1 MIHTVYSNKYEVLR
15 EVLIHNINNLNV
27 GREKADVFASA
38 FETVPVITPSNAV
51 RDDLQRS
58 IAKRAGV
65 CAGLDF
71 MTLSKWM
78 GFFSKEPLANVI
90 GSEAEWMIW
99 GLLMQEGPGSFR
111 EAPGHERLAD
121 YLKGKNDRD
130 VHALASRIANVFL
143 VYASYRFD
151 WILDWLGLHPKL
163 VSETPMHVEEK
174 ATIEAHPDFLWQ
186 RDLWTELARFDKWQ
200 GRAFVEE
207 FPGMLQKFADTD
219 CSEAIETGTAG
230 RKVRMPE
237 ALHIFVP
244 HVVPPL
250 MLPILKAYAQSGR
263 DVWLYLLNPTDQYWF
278 DLQPKS
284 LALSANAGDEEAA
297 RAVTG
302 HPLLAD
308 NGRSTRANL
317 YRLWRFTM
325 GPETAGED
333 VEKKEDDL
341 WRLSELDLKDE
352 ARPYTVDRVWKDVGG
367 RLQDIDV
374 ETEVN
379 TQTYYI
385 ETQGESLLARIQD
398 SILNLNPDLTEAGSR
413 PVLDE
418 ADDSLLFVRAP
429 TATRELE
436 SLADWLQTLF
446 ARDKTLKPDDV
457 LVVMPDIS
465 AAEPLIDKVFGS
477 LPPERRID
485 WTVTGARPLD
495 SDPAAMA
502 VLTLLR
508 FFEGRCDIEGFLN
521 WVSLPIVGERYGFS
535 VSDISVLRN
544 WLDAAGYL
552 YGLSDEHLLKTD
564 PTTFGTVRDMTLNF
578 ALERL
583 SLGFLLPDDAIDPLG
598 DVLPVR
604 GNEEAGWVRVG
615 DRPRLFEA
623 LLEIGDQLERFR
635 LGTLKP
641 KNPLQWSAWVSDLI
655 AVFFPPEF
663 DKVNFGAVRNT
674 AETLADDMCRVG
686 EAVGEVSYELFVEA
700 LGQRLDDEPTG
711 ARGNGTVTF
720 SGMSQMRNLPYRVI
734 AVLGLNADCAFPG
747 TTRREEFDLMAVAP
761 RLGDRDSRIDNRNVF
776 LDLVLAA
783 REHLMISFVCGT
795 GTDAEDRQPSI
806 VAQELLAW
814 VLGMATERK
823 EAERRLVKRV
833 SLSDYSPDNFVKEER
848 GWRSHDEALLSAL
861 QVAMKAGYGE
871 QLPAFAANAGTAAW
885 SARSSV
891 DLSELS
897 KYWRKPAKR
906 TLLSMNIVFPPRVEE
921 RERSMKGD
929 TSILAKLKRQDEV
942 WAAFEAGVGPDDIEK
957 RWNADPRMGA
967 VGIREWNCPV
977 EMEKIG
983 EIYENTQLEKQ
994 KMTKCA
1000 PVTVAVAMSDTDR
1013 ERPALSHTFDSL
1025 WRDADG
1031 KLIILR
1037 HVYTDLAGIKYAEAY
1052 FFEFLL
1058 ALLAFEEETVELHV
1072 MCEPFSLGSGKNKKM
1087 MPYQTLGASMAAPHE
1102 ARQVLS
1108 GILDQMLDA
1117 ETCAAQACETD
1128 GGVGYDSKSDTRYD
1142 DLLLAGLPEAE
1153 VKAMREH
1160 RVSVRKFVE
1169 KIFSSKKDNTRRDY
1183 MQKLLEHY

>member
-15 EVLIHNINNLNV
+15 EVLIHNINNLSV

-111 EAPGHERLAD
+111 EAPGHERLAE

-163 VSETPMHVEEK
+163 VSDTSMHVEEK
-174 ATIEAHPDFLWQ
+174 ARIETHPDFLWQ
-186 RDLWTELARFDKWQ
+186 RDLWKELARFDKWQ

-207 FPGMLQKFADTD
+207 FPEMLQKFADTD

-284 LALSANAGDEEAA
+284 LALSANEGDEEAA
-297 RAVTG
+297 RAAMG

-374 ETEVN
+374 ETEVS

-385 ETQGESLLARIQD
+385 ETQRESLLARIQD

-413 PVLDE
+413 PVLDDT
-418 ADDSLLFVRAP
+418 DDSLLFVRAP

-521 WVSLPIVGERYGFS
+521 WVSLPIVGDRYGFS
-535 VSDISVLRN
+535 VSDSSVLRN

-564 PTTFGTVRDMTLNF
+564 PTTFGTVRDMTLNC

-583 SLGFLLPDDAIDPLG
+583 SLGFLLPEAAVDPLG

-623 LLEIGDQLERFR
+623 LLEIGEQLERFR

-814 VLGMATERK
+814 VLGMATDRK
-823 EAERRLVKRV
+823 EAESRLVKRV
-833 SLSDYSPDNFVKEER
+833 SLSDYSPENFVKQER
-848 GWRSHDEALLSAL
+848 GWRSHDPELFGAL
-861 QVAMKAGYGE
+861 QVAMKANYGE
-871 QLPAFAANAGTAAW
+871 PLPVFANAGTAAW
-885 SARSSV
+885 SARSNV
-891 DLSELS
+891 TLSELYG
-897 KYWRKPAKR
+897 YWKNPAKT
-906 TLLSMNIVFPPRVEE
+906 TLHVMNIMLPQPLEA
-921 RERSMKGD
+921 RERSIMGD
-929 TSILAKLKRQDEV
+929 SSNLAIWKRKNEAWSALEAGESRDDILRR
-942 WAAFEAGVGPDDIEK
+942 WAANP
-957 RWNADPRMGA
+957 RWGA
-967 VGIREWNCPV
+967 VGVREWKTATDIDAV
-977 EMEKIG
+977 EGILAS
-983 EIYENTQLEKQ
+983 TRLEKA
-994 KMTKCA
+994 KMTRLD
-1000 PVTVAVAMSDTDR
+1000 PVTAQAVMTDDSR
-1013 ERPALSHTFDSL
+1013 LRPALSHTFDAL
-1025 WRDADG
+1025 WRDEDG

-1037 HVYTDLAGIKYAEAY
+1037 HVYGKLTKDNSQRH

-1058 ALLAFEEETVELHV
+1058 ALLVFEDETVELHV
-1072 MCEPFSLGSGKNKKM
+1072 MCEPFEEGRGKNKKVQA
-1087 MPYQTLGASMAAPHE
+1087 YKTLGSSIVAPHE
-1102 ARQVLS
+1102 ARKVLTAV
-1108 GILDQMLDA
+1108 LDKMLDA
-1117 ETCAAQACETD
+1117 EQCAAQACDTE
-1128 GGVGYDSKSDTRYD
+1128 GSSGYGDARYENI
-1142 DLLLAGLPEAE
+1142 LLAGIPTDDMQRYRSD
-1153 VKAMREH
+1153 MRTA
-1160 RVSVRKFVE
+1160 VFNVMNQKTE
-1169 KIFSSKKDNTRRDY
+1169 KSRLQN
-1183 MQKLLEHY
+1183 MQKLVNEI